1 MNKWEIV
8 DELSRTNTVEKIIY
22 KLLPASKNRF
32 DCPDDLVQDIYVLLL
47 EKDDKLIIDLYNKGE
62 LGFYLLK
69 IARNQLL
76 SANSPYSTKYIKLG
90 AQSDDLTQAA
100 NTIFEEDRRRVC

>member
-1 MNKWEIV
+1 MTKVEIV

-22 KLLPASKNRF
+22 KLLPCSKNPF
-32 DCPDDLVQDIYVLLL
+32 DCPEDLIQEIYLLLLQKDDDLIVN
-47 EKDDKLIIDLYNKGE
+47 LYNKDE
-62 LGFYLLK
+62 IGFYLLK

-76 SANSPYSTKYIKLG
+76 SKNSPYYTKYIKFR

-100 NTIFEEDRRRVC
+100 NTIFEEDRRRVY